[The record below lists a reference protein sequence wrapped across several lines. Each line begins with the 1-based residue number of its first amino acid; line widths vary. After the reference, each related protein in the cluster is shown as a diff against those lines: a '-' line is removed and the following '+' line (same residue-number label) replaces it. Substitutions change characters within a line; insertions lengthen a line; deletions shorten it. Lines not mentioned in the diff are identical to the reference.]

1 MKISTR
7 QPWTRLGVA
16 ASLTIAL
23 ATPALADAITDWN
36 NRSAVLIAESRLGTP
51 PAVRVMALAQT
62 AAHAAASAITPDAAP
77 SRFAPEATPGAS
89 TDAAIASAHRAVFSR
104 LLPAQQPAIDAAY
117 QAALAAVP
125 EGTAKTAGIAVG
137 EKAAARVFAQRADDT
152 VGSEAYRPFAAAG
165 VYVPTATPAVV
176 TWPQRK
182 PWLLASASML
192 RPAAPPALTSETWA
206 RDFNEV
212 KMLGGRA
219 SARRSPEQLEAA
231 RFWEYS
237 LPSIY
242 HGVLQSVA
250 VQPGRS
256 VAANARLYAAAA
268 QAMDDAMIAVF
279 DAKYHYRF
287 WRPITAIRNGDIDG
301 NDATERDPAWTPFI
315 DTPMHPEYPCAHCIV
330 ASTVATVL
338 QAEIGSGPV
347 PTLTTTSDTAKGA
360 ARRWTK
366 LEDFVQE
373 VSNARVYDGVH
384 FRNSTEVGTAMGRKI
399 GELAVAAYLRPQR

>member
-51 PAVRVMALAQT
+51 PAVRVMALVQT
-62 AAHAAASAITPDAAP
+62 AAHAAVSAITPDAAP

-279 DAKYHYRF
+279 DAKYHYNF
-287 WRPITAIRNGDIDG
+287 WRPVTAIRNADADG
-301 NDATERDPAWTPFI
+301 HDATERDPGWSPLI
-315 DTPMHPEYPCAHCIV
+315 DTPMHPEYPSAHSIL
-330 ASTVATVL
+330 AATVGEIL
-338 QAEIGSGPV
+338 KAEVGHARMPV
-347 PTLTTTSDTAKGA
+347 LATSSPSAKGA
-360 ARRWTK
+360 MRSWASVD
-366 LEDFVQE
+366 EFVRE
-373 VSNARVYDGVH
+373 VGNARVWEGVH
-384 FRNSTEVGTAMGRKI
+384 YRFSADVGTAMGRRL
-399 GELAVAAYLRPQR
+399 GEWAALQLLNPAP